1 MDHSGVT
8 EIIFKGLTTG
18 GRCAMLG
25 IETLAKDLTK
35 IIGKEIMIPM
45 TEAIIA
51 ALGDQLTMEPLV
63 DEFILIRKELKKIT
77 TALEELR
84 R

>member
-1 MDHSGVT
+1 
-8 EIIFKGLTTG
+8 
-18 GRCAMLG
+18 MLG

-63 DEFILIRKELKKIT
+63 DEFTLIRKELKKIT

>member
-1 MDHSGVT
+1 
-8 EIIFKGLTTG
+8 
-18 GRCAMLG
+18 MLG